1 MSITRFSGPMIS
13 GPQFYSDGTRNQNT
27 GFAVL
32 SQGTT
37 LGTALTTANFYVP
50 PNSQIVQFNVDALTA
65 WNTQT
70 SALLSIG
77 TDSLGTAYTGTTFD
91 VKAQTSRI
99 NPTLTTTILTLMANV
114 GNTTTVA
121 LAVAQTGTA
130 ATVGATFVTM
140 LYVQKL
146 GTGEVQ

>member
-77 TDSLGTAYTGTTFD
+77 TDSLGTAYGSSIPLTTT
-91 VKAQTSRI
+91 TSRF
-99 NPTLTTTILTLMANV
+99 NPVLTTTILTLMANV